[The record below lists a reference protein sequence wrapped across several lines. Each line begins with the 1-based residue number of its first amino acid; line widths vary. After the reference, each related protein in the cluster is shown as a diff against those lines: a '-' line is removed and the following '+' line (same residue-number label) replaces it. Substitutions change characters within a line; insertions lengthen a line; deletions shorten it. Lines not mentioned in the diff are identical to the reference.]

1 MHFSELIYTAKTQY
15 LVHTYIYELY
25 VEVRYIAC
33 LQMTEVPVK
42 LQYTKLKIR
51 IEQPCTI
58 FDIFKNAPFTP
69 QVKDVIVPMLVMVK
83 R

>member
-1 MHFSELIYTAKTQY
+1 
-15 LVHTYIYELY
+15 
-25 VEVRYIAC
+25 
-33 LQMTEVPVK
+33 MTEVPVK